1 MYTSSEF
8 VMSSDIGRPK
18 CKHAIVYHDATIE
31 KRKVSNHGHIELCWT
46 ARARVEAQQI
56 VAKFRNELSTCYT
69 LAKKKLAPFIISF
82 LIGMV
87 QSSLA
92 YAQRVSFSRGMHG
105 VHLRVSVNYLFFL
118 LQPYKQHIDFDFEY
132 GI

>member
-1 MYTSSEF
+1 
-8 VMSSDIGRPK
+8 
-18 CKHAIVYHDATIE
+18 
-31 KRKVSNHGHIELCWT
+31 
-46 ARARVEAQQI
+46 
-56 VAKFRNELSTCYT
+56 
-69 LAKKKLAPFIISF
+69 
-82 LIGMV
+82 MV